1 MFKTKILSFIFV
13 FLLAFGFFNFAV
25 ADTVDV
31 SGDWQGSWISSYG
44 GSGAVSI
51 HIIQNGFGL
60 SGQLTV
66 TDTDCGTFSDIP
78 LTGEISGNLFSIGAI
93 TTCSLDGSSID
104 LEYTNGQVNGN
115 TMSGYYYVYANDEF
129 YDSGTFVLTRA
140 TYTISASAGQGGSIV
155 PSGNVSVNP
164 GSNQAFNIVPDS
176 GYEVSDVKVD
186 GSSVGA
192 VNSYTFPNISSN
204 HTITATFSL
213 VPQSQGQAMPWM
225 PLLLLDH

>member
-13 FLLAFGFFNFAV
+13 FLLAFGFLNLAV

-31 SGDWQGSWISSYG
+31 SGDWQGSWVSYDG
-44 GSGAVSI
+44 GSGEVSF

-66 TDTDCGTFSDIP
+66 KDTDCGTFSDIP
-78 LTGEISGNLFSIGAI
+78 LTGSISGNAFTIGAFA
-93 TTCSLDGSSID
+93 TCSTDSVSLQ
-104 LEYTNGQVNGN
+104 YTNGQVNGN
-115 TMSGYYYVYANDEF
+115 TMSGYYYVYLNNDEF
-129 YDSGTFVLTRA
+129 YDSGTFALTRA
-140 TYTISASAGQGGSIV
+140 TYTITASAGQGGSIV

-192 VNSYTFPNISSN
+192 VNSYTFSNISSN

-213 VPQSQGQAMPWM
+213 FPQSQGQAMPWM